1 MTPDYED
8 ATLTMGTIGVVLLSL
23 AVTALVVV
31 LVEALW
37 WLTAQ

>member
-23 AVTALVVV
+23 TAAALVLAV
-31 LVEALW
+31 VEALLR
-37 WLTAQ
+37 LTQ